1 MNLRALLSAFPTAAE
16 RSLAWRVVKL
26 SAQSFFKDNNPSW
39 SAAIAYYSLLSLF
52 PLLLAIGSVAA
63 FFVDPQWAVAQATH
77 YLGTLLPRG
86 PVAIDRIVV
95 QTLSTARGAGLITL
109 IPLLWTGSLVFGA
122 VTKALNIIFETDEDP
137 HWGRRLLARLAMLL
151 TLGVMF
157 LIALTSPFVFQI
169 LRWIFG
175 ILPIGQETLF
185 QLVVNALPPVFVLA
199 AFFLAYRFVPRR
211 QPHWRPA
218 LAGALLAAV
227 IFAAAKPIF
236 LGYLH
241 WLARYNV
248 VYGSLAGIIVVV
260 LWTWIVAM
268 IGLFGAQVTAH
279 AHAVFIEGESIEEV
293 ERRHLQRHSH
303 PRGG

>member
-1 MNLRALLSAFPTAAE
+1 MNLRALVPAWPTTSE
-16 RSLAWRVVKL
+16 RALAWRVVKL
-26 SAQSFFKDNNPSW
+26 SAQGFFKDNNPSW

-122 VTKALNIIFETDEDP
+122 VMKALNIIFETDEDP

-157 LIALTSPFVFQI
+157 LLALTSPFVFEI
-169 LRWIFG
+169 LRWFFG
-175 ILPIGQETLF
+175 ILPIGEETLF
-185 QLVVNALPPVFVLA
+185 QLVVHALPPVFVLV
-199 AFFLAYRFVPRR
+199 AFFLAYRFVPQR
-211 QPHWRPA
+211 QPQWR
-218 LAGALLAAV
+218 AAD
-227 IFAAAKPIF
+227 P
-236 LGYLH
+236 L
-241 WLARYNV
+241 
-248 VYGSLAGIIVVV
+248 
-260 LWTWIVAM
+260 TP
-268 IGLFGAQVTAH
+268 
-279 AHAVFIEGESIEEV
+279 
-293 ERRHLQRHSH
+293 RHRS
-303 PRGG
+303 PF

>member
-1 MNLRALLSAFPTAAE
+1 MNHRAFLAAFPIKAE
-16 RSLAWRVVKL
+16 CALAWQVVKL
-26 SAQSFFKDNNPSW
+26 SWRSFFKDNNASW

-122 VTKALNIIFETDEDP
+122 VTKALNIIFETEEDP
-137 HWGRRLLARLAMLL
+137 RWGRRLLVRLAMLL

-157 LIALTSPFVFQI
+157 LVALASPFIFQI

-185 QLVVNALPPVFVLA
+185 QLVVNAVPPVFVLA
-199 AFFLAYRFVPRR
+199 AFFLAYRFAPRR

-218 LAGALLAAV
+218 LAGALLATL

-268 IGLFGAQVTAH
+268 IGLFGAQVAAH
-279 AHAVFIEGESIEEV
+279 AQAVFIEGQPV
-293 ERRHLQRHSH
+293 EDVGQRHLHRR
-303 PRGG
+303 PRGRGE

>member
-1 MNLRALLSAFPTAAE
+1 MNLRALRPAFPTAAE
-16 RSLAWRVVKL
+16 RALAWRVVKL
-26 SAQSFFKDNNPSW
+26 SARGFFKDNNASW
-39 SAAIAYYSLLSLF
+39 AAAIAYYSLLSLF

-86 PVAIDRIVV
+86 SVAIDRIVV
-95 QTLSTARGAGLITL
+95 QTLSAARGAGLITL

-122 VTKALNIIFETDEDP
+122 VTKALNIVFAAEEDLR
-137 HWGRRLLARLAMLL
+137 WKRRLFVRMAMLL

-157 LIALTSPFVFQI
+157 LVALASPFVLQL

-185 QLVVNALPPVFVLA
+185 QLIVHALPPVFVLA
-199 AFFLAYRFVPRR
+199 AFFLAYRFVPQR
-211 QPHWRPA
+211 QPQWRAA
-218 LAGALLAAV
+218 LARALLAML
-227 IFAAAKPIF
+227 IFATAKPIF

-248 VYGSLAGIIVVV
+248 VYGSLAGIIVIV

-279 AHAVFIEGESIEEV
+279 AQAVFIEGESMEDV
-293 ERRHLQRHSH
+293 ERRHLQRRSR
-303 PRGG
+303 PRDG